1 MYQPA
6 EDSYLIKKHIKYY
19 AKGLTL
25 DIGTG
30 SGILA
35 KEASKYSKVIATDI
49 SDEALNYC
57 KSKYK
62 NITFIKSNLFQNIKQ
77 KFDIIAFNPPY
88 LPKDRREDKE
98 SKLATTGGKRG
109 DEIII
114 KFLRSV
120 KDYLNKYG
128 IILLVISSLTPR
140 ERILN
145 LLKKSSMKHKI
156 LSSQKFFFESL
167 EVWKISVK

>member
-6 EDSYLIKKHIKYY
+6 EDSYLIKKHIKHY

-35 KEASKYSKVIATDI
+35 KEALRYSKVIATDI
-49 SDEALNYC
+49 SDEALTYC

-77 KFDIIAFNPPY
+77 KFDLIIFNPPY
-88 LPKDRREDKE
+88 LPYSKDKNQELSSPFIIQRFLKQA
-98 SKLATTGGKRG
+98 KNHLKPNGK
-109 DEIII
+109 
-114 KFLRSV
+114 
-120 KDYLNKYG
+120 
-128 IILLVISSLTPR
+128 ILLLFSSLTN
-140 ERILN
+140 LN
-145 LLKKSSMKHKI
+145 ISKFPEYNFKLLEKQHY
-156 LSSQKFFFESL
+156 FFEDL
-167 EVWKISVK
+167 YLYLLTKTLNIQ

>member
-77 KFDIIAFNPPY
+77 KFDFIIFNPPY
-88 LPKDRREDKE
+88 LPYHSKDKNQELSSPFIIQNFLKQA
-98 SKLATTGGKRG
+98 KNHLKPNGK
-109 DEIII
+109 
-114 KFLRSV
+114 
-120 KDYLNKYG
+120 
-128 IILLVISSLTPR
+128 ILLLFSSLTN
-140 ERILN
+140 LN
-145 LLKKSSMKHKI
+145 ISKFPEYNFKLLEKQHY
-156 LSSQKFFFESL
+156 FFEDL
-167 EVWKISVK
+167 YLYLLTKTLNNQ

>member
-6 EDSYLIKKHIKYY
+6 EDSYLIKKHIKHY

-62 NITFIKSNLFQNIKQ
+62 NITFIKSDLFQNIKQ
-77 KFDIIAFNPPY
+77 KFDLIIFNPPY
-88 LPKDRREDKE
+88 LPYHPKDKNQELSSHFIIQNFLNQAKNFL
-98 SKLATTGGKRG
+98 KPNGK
-109 DEIII
+109 
-114 KFLRSV
+114 
-120 KDYLNKYG
+120 
-128 IILLVISSLTPR
+128 ILLLFSSLTD
-140 ERILN
+140 LN
-145 LLKKSSMKHKI
+145 ISKFPEYNFKLLEKQHY
-156 LSSQKFFFESL
+156 FFEDL
-167 EVWKISVK
+167 YLYLLTKTLNIQ